1 MVRCQTIIWN
11 YTYGFIV
18 YTGADRITLIPS
30 AVWSVVLIVDSS

>member
-18 YTGADRITLIPS
+18 YTRPVRIVNS
-30 AVWSVVLIVDSS
+30 MR